1 MLDVR
6 KFKLMIHQ
14 SAVIHSS
21 AIVEEGAII
30 HDHVYIGPFCFVGAQ
45 VEIGPRTVLTSH
57 IVINGITQIGEN
69 NQIYQFASL
78 GEVNQDLKYAKE
90 PTRIEIGSYNQIRES
105 VTIHRGTVHGGQITK
120 IGNSNLFMI
129 NVHIAHD
136 CIVGNHCIM
145 ANNVTLG
152 GHVQVDDYTI
162 IGGMTAIHQFCLIG
176 SHVMI
181 GGCSGVVQ
189 DIPPFIIAQGNHATP
204 FGLNIE
210 GLKRRGFSRSTVHA
224 IRDAYKI
231 LYRSNKTVTGA
242 KIALKL
248 LAAEH
253 PIINEFIDFL
263 ERSQRGIIR

>member
-1 MLDVR
+1 
-6 KFKLMIHQ
+6 MINQ
-14 SAVIHSS
+14 S
-21 AIVEEGAII
+21 AIVHPSSIIENGAII
-30 HDHVYIGPFCFVGAQ
+30 HDNVYIGPFCFVGAK
-45 VEIGPRTVLTSH
+45 VEIGARTLLKSH
-57 IVINGITQIGEN
+57 IVINGITKIGED

-78 GEVNQDLKYAKE
+78 GEVNQDLKYGKE
-90 PTRIEIGSYNQIRES
+90 PTRIEIGHYNQIRES
-105 VTIHRGTVHGGQITK
+105 VTIHRGTVQGGCVTK

-136 CIVGNHCIM
+136 CIVGDNCIM

-152 GHVQVDDYTI
+152 GHVKVDDYTI

-210 GLKRRGFSRSTVHA
+210 GLKRRGFNRAIMHA

-231 LYRSNKTVTGA
+231 LYRSNKTIEEA
-242 KIALKL
+242 KLALKL
-248 LAAEH
+248 LATEY
-253 PIINEFIDFL
+253 PIINEFTNFL
-263 ERSQRGIIR
+263 IRSQRGIIR

>member
-1 MLDVR
+1 M
-6 KFKLMIHQ
+6 FKLMINQ
-14 SAVIHSS
+14 SAIIHPSS
-21 AIVEEGAII
+21 IIEDGAII
-30 HDHVYIGPFCFVGAQ
+30 HDNVYIGPFCFIGAQ
-45 VEIGPRTVLTSH
+45 VEIGARTLLKSH
-57 IVINGITQIGEN
+57 VVINGVTQIGED

-90 PTRIEIGSYNQIRES
+90 PTRIEIGHYNQIRES
-105 VTIHRGTVHGGQITK
+105 VTIHRGTVQGGCVTK

-136 CIVGNHCIM
+136 CMVGNHCIM

-152 GHVQVDDYTI
+152 GHVKVDNHTI

-210 GLKRRGFSRSTVHA
+210 GLKRRGFSRSVIHA

-231 LYRSNKTVTGA
+231 LYRNNNTIEGA
-242 KIALKL
+242 KLALKL
-248 LAAEH
+248 LALEY
-253 PIINEFIDFL
+253 PIINEFINFL
-263 ERSQRGIIR
+263 VKSQRGIIR

>member
-1 MLDVR
+1 
-6 KFKLMIHQ
+6 MINQ
-14 SAVIHSS
+14 SAVIHPS
-21 AIVEEGAII
+21 AIIEEGAII
-30 HDHVYIGPFCFVGAQ
+30 HDNVYIGPFCFIGAQ
-45 VEIGPRTVLTSH
+45 VEIGARTLLKSH
-57 IVINGITQIGEN
+57 IVINGITQIGED

-90 PTRIEIGSYNQIRES
+90 PTRIEIGHYNQIREN
-105 VTIHRGTVHGGQITK
+105 VTIHRGTVQGGCITK
-120 IGNSNLFMI
+120 IGNKNLFMI

-136 CIVGNHCIM
+136 CTIGNYCIM

-152 GHVQVDDYTI
+152 GHVHVDDYTI

-181 GGCSGVVQ
+181 GGCSGVAQ

-210 GLKRRGFSRSTVHA
+210 GLKRRGFNRTIVHA

-231 LYRSNKTVTGA
+231 LYRSNKTIEEA
-242 KIALKL
+242 KSDLKL
-248 LAAEH
+248 LAIKY
-253 PIINEFIDFL
+253 PIINEFVHFL
-263 ERSQRGIIR
+263 FRSQRGIIR

>member
-1 MLDVR
+1 
-6 KFKLMIHQ
+6 MIHR

-21 AIVEEGAII
+21 AIIEEGAII
-30 HDHVYIGPFCFVGAQ
+30 HDNVYIGPFCFIGAQ
-45 VEIGPRTVLTSH
+45 VEIGARTVLKSH
-57 IVINGITQIGEN
+57 IVVNGITQIGED

-90 PTRIEIGSYNQIRES
+90 STRIEIGHYNQIREH
-105 VTIHRGTVHGGQITK
+105 VTIHRGTVQGGCITR
-120 IGNSNLFMI
+120 IGNENLFMI

-136 CIVGNHCIM
+136 CIVGNNCIM

-152 GHVQVDDYTI
+152 GHVKVDDYTI

-210 GLKRRGFSRSTVHA
+210 GLKRRGFNRVIVHA

-231 LYRSNKTVTGA
+231 LYRSNKTIEGA
-242 KIALKL
+242 KLALQL
-248 LAAEH
+248 LAIEY
-253 PIINEFIDFL
+253 PIINEFVNFL
-263 ERSQRGIIR
+263 LRSRRGIIR

>member
-1 MLDVR
+1 
-6 KFKLMIHQ
+6 MING
-14 SAVIHSS
+14 S
-21 AIVEEGAII
+21 AIIHPSSIVEKGAII
-30 HDHVYIGPFCFVGAQ
+30 HNDVYIGPFCFIGAQ
-45 VEIGPRTVLTSH
+45 VEIGPRTVLSSH
-57 IVINGITQIGEN
+57 IVINGMTQIGEN

-78 GEVNQDLKYAKE
+78 GEVNQDLKYSKE
-90 PTRIEIGSYNQIRES
+90 PTRIEIGNYNQIRES
-105 VTIHRGTVHGGQITK
+105 VTIHRGTVQGSQVTK

-136 CIVGNHCIM
+136 CVIGNHCIM

-189 DIPPFIIAQGNHATP
+189 DIPPFIMAQGNHATP

-210 GLKRRGFSRSTVHA
+210 GLKRRGFSRSSVYA

-231 LYRSNKTVTGA
+231 LYRSNKTITAA

-248 LAAEH
+248 LAVEH

>member
-1 MLDVR
+1 
-6 KFKLMIHQ
+6 MINP
-14 SAVIHSS
+14 S
-21 AIVEEGAII
+21 AII
-30 HDHVYIGPFCFVGAQ
+30 HPSSIIEKGAKIHANVHIGPFCFVGAQ
-45 VEIGPRTVLTSH
+45 VEIGARTILKSH
-57 IVINGITQIGEN
+57 IVINGVTQIGEDN
-69 NQIYQFASL
+69 KIYQFASL
-78 GEVNQDLKYAKE
+78 GEINQDLKYAKE
-90 PTRIEIGSYNQIRES
+90 PTKIEIGNFNQIRES
-105 VTIHRGTVHGGQITK
+105 VTIHRGTTQGGEITK

-136 CIVGNHCIM
+136 CVIGNHCIM

-152 GHVQVDDYTI
+152 GHVKVDDHVV

-210 GLKRRGFSRSTVHA
+210 GLKRKGFSRGSMHA
-224 IRDAYKI
+224 IRNAYKV
-231 LYRSNKTVTGA
+231 LYRSNKTIEEA

-248 LAAEH
+248 LAMEY
-253 PIINEFIDFL
+253 PVINTFISFL
-263 ERSQRGIIR
+263 IRSQRGIIR

>member
-1 MLDVR
+1 
-6 KFKLMIHQ
+6 MINH
-14 SAVIHSS
+14 S
-21 AIVEEGAII
+21 AIIHPSSIIEEGAII
-30 HDHVYIGPFCFVGAQ
+30 HDNVYIGPFCFIGAQ
-45 VEIGPRTVLTSH
+45 VEIGARTLLKSH
-57 IVINGITQIGEN
+57 IVINGIAKIGED

-90 PTRIEIGSYNQIRES
+90 PTRIEIGHYNQIRES
-105 VTIHRGTVHGGQITK
+105 VTIHRGTVQGGCITK
-120 IGNSNLFMI
+120 IGHGNLFMI

-136 CIVGNHCIM
+136 CTIGNHCIM

-152 GHVQVDDYTI
+152 GHVKVDDYTI

-210 GLKRRGFSRSTVHA
+210 GLKRRGFSRSVMHA

-231 LYRSNKTVTGA
+231 LYRSNKTIEDA
-242 KIALKL
+242 KLDLRL
-248 LAAEH
+248 LTKEY
-253 PIINEFIDFL
+253 PIINEFLDFL
-263 ERSQRGIIR
+263 IRSQRGIIR

>member
-1 MLDVR
+1 
-6 KFKLMIHQ
+6 MIHQ
-14 SAVIHSS
+14 SAIIHPSS
-21 AIVEEGAII
+21 IIEEGAII
-30 HDHVYIGPFCFVGAQ
+30 HDNVYIGPFCFIGAQ
-45 VEIGPRTVLTSH
+45 VEIGARTLLKSH
-57 IVINGITQIGEN
+57 IVVNGITQIGED

-90 PTRIEIGSYNQIRES
+90 STRIEIGHYNQIRES
-105 VTIHRGTVHGGQITK
+105 VTIHRGTIQGKEVTK

-136 CIVGNHCIM
+136 CTIGDHCVM

-152 GHVQVDDYTI
+152 GHVRVDNYAI

-176 SHVMI
+176 AHVMI

-210 GLKRRGFSRSTVHA
+210 GLKRRGFSRSSVHA

-231 LYRSNKTVTGA
+231 LYRSNKTVESA
-242 KIALKL
+242 KIALKK
-248 LAAEH
+248 LAVKH
-253 PIINEFIDFL
+253 PIINEFVDFL
-263 ERSQRGIIR
+263 IRSQRGIIR

>member
-1 MLDVR
+1 
-6 KFKLMIHQ
+6 MINQ
-14 SAVIHSS
+14 SAIIHPSS
-21 AIVEEGAII
+21 IIEEGAII
-30 HDHVYIGPFCFVGAQ
+30 HDNVYIGPFCFVGAQ
-45 VEIGPRTVLTSH
+45 VEIGAKTILTSH
-57 IVINGITQIGEN
+57 IVINGITHIGKN

-90 PTRIEIGSYNQIRES
+90 STRIEIGDFNQIRES
-105 VTIHRGTVHGGQITK
+105 VTIHRGTIQGSQVTK
-120 IGNSNLFMI
+120 IGNGNLLMI

-136 CIVGNHCIM
+136 CVVGNHCIM

-152 GHVQVDDYTI
+152 GHVQVDDYVI

-176 SHVMI
+176 AHVMI

-210 GLKRRGFSRSTVHA
+210 GLKRRGFSRSTIHA
-224 IRDAYKI
+224 LRDAYRI
-231 LYRSNKTVTGA
+231 IYRSNKTVTRA
-242 KIALKL
+242 KIDLKL
-248 LAAEH
+248 LAIEY
-253 PIINEFIDFL
+253 PIINEFINFL